1 MAVFVCVHG
10 AFQGGWVWSKTAAAL
25 REAGHVVFTPTLTG
39 MGERVHVRG
48 RHMGLET
55 YVQDVENVIL
65 YEQLSD
71 VLLVSHSY
79 SGMITP
85 AVCERVPGR
94 VRRLVFLDAVL
105 PEPGLSFA
113 EIAGPEFVR
122 VLSAHCNGAEVRP
135 WPMPMFGLPEGEKS
149 RPFAERLVPIPSA
162 AFRDASTAPR
172 ESAWPAPYFIRCA
185 KTKNPLLARMAAHA
199 RERGFGYAEISSDH
213 NPMTTDP
220 LRLAKALCE
229 AAGD

>member
-25 REAGHVVFTPTLTG
+25 REAGHAVFTPTLTG

-71 VLLVSHSY
+71 VILVSHSY
-79 SGMITP
+79 SGMIIP
-85 AVCERVPGR
+85 AVCERTPGR
-94 VRRLVFLDAVL
+94 VSRLVFVDAVL

-122 VLSAHCNGAEVRP
+122 VLSSHCNGAEVRP

-149 RPFAERLVPIPSA
+149 RSFVERLAPIPSA

-172 ESAWPAPYFIRCA
+172 ESAWPAPYFIRCT

-213 NPMTTDP
+213 NPMTTEP

-229 AAGD
+229 TIED